1 MAKLVYTLFMQN
13 PALKILSLL
22 LLVLLMPPPAQAD
35 RADVLDVRVSKTATE
50 VYSFDVTV
58 RHADDGWNHY
68 ANKWDILG
76 PDGSLLGTRVLFH
89 PHVSE
94 QPFTRS
100 LSDVRIPAGT
110 DAVTIRAHDSVH
122 GYGGKEVTVK
132 IP

>member
-1 MAKLVYTLFMQN
+1 MAKLVYTLFMRN
-13 PALKILSLL
+13 LAIKILCFS
-22 LLVLLMPPPAQAD
+22 LLVLLMPLPAQAD
-35 RADVLDVRVSKTATE
+35 RADVLDVRMSKTTTE
-50 VYSFDVTV
+50 VYNFDVTI
-58 RHADDGWNHY
+58 RHADDGWEHY

-76 PDGSLLGTRVLFH
+76 PDGSILGTRVLFH

-122 GYGGKEVTVK
+122 GYGGKEVTIK